1 MDVKSDQISNVLTT
15 TPSCLHNVSGTIKYF
30 LGLQVTMTVLP
41 DWMLVFHRV
50 TGSAFPLY
58 NIMEK
63 PVIAVGKQM
72 EWSFSLKVFW
82 NKRN

>member
-1 MDVKSDQISNVLTT
+1 
-15 TPSCLHNVSGTIKYF
+15 
-30 LGLQVTMTVLP
+30 MTVLP

-63 PVIAVGKQM
+63 LVVAVGKQM